1 MVLVPSFVEL
11 LQPLAGVMT
20 APSFASF
27 VTLLSG
33 WVFARRRTVTGML
46 LAADAVG
53 SKHHSAFHRF
63 FASAQWSL
71 DELGLGVFGLIQPWL
86 NAGPVLLALDDTL
99 ARKCG
104 KNVFGAGMH
113 HDPRLSSRRMAV
125 MNWGHSW
132 VQLGVLV
139 NFRFAP
145 ERWFCLPILF
155 RLYRSRQTV
164 ERRGGGYFT
173 RPELALELLHRL
185 GTRCPR
191 TRFHAV
197 ADAAYG
203 GQNVLKYLPLNC
215 HLTSRLVMDARLY
228 DAPPPRRRGQSG
240 RPRTRGRRLPTPD
253 RMLEPRARRLTLH
266 LYGRDDRVRIADTVA
281 RLHAVPWR
289 RLRVVALQPL
299 TGGRPR
305 QAFYSTDL
313 ALTAEQVLTLYARR
327 WAIEQT
333 FQENKTPLGFEDPQG
348 WTRRAV
354 ERTAPTGMLLYS
366 LIVLWFAAAGQR
378 RYRPLHRPW
387 YRTKRAPSFADM
399 LVTLRRESVCA
410 GVLHT
415 PHPRQ
420 GRRNLVLTL
429 RHLVQQAA

>member
-1 MVLVPSFVEL
+1 MVLVPSFLEL
-11 LQPLAGVMT
+11 LQPLAGVMST
-20 APSFASF
+20 PSFTSL
-27 VTLLSG
+27 VTLLTG

-46 LAADAVG
+46 LAAGAVG

-63 FASAQWSL
+63 FAAAQWSL
-71 DELGLGVFGLIQPWL
+71 DELGLAVFALIQPWL
-86 NAGPVLLALDDTL
+86 EPGVILLALDDTL

-104 KNVFGAGMH
+104 KKVFGAGMH
-113 HDPRLSSRRMAV
+113 HDPRLSSRGLAV

-132 VQLGVLV
+132 VPLGVLV

-155 RLYRSRQTV
+155 RLYRNRQTV
-164 ERRGGGYFT
+164 AKRGGCYRT
-173 RPELALELLHRL
+173 RPELALEVLHRL
-185 GTRCPR
+185 CTHAPR
-191 TRFHAV
+191 LRFHAV

-215 HLTSRLVMDARLY
+215 HLTSRLVLDARLY

-240 RPRTRGRRLPTPD
+240 RPRRRGRRLPTPEQ
-253 RMLEPRARRLTLH
+253 MLQQRARRLTLH
-266 LYGRDDRVRIADTVA
+266 IYGRDDRVRIAAALA
-281 RLHAVPWR
+281 RVHAVPWC
-289 RLRVVALQPL
+289 RLRVVAVEPL

-313 ALTAEQVLTLYARR
+313 TLSAEQILVLYARR

-333 FQENKTPLGFEDPQG
+333 FQESKTHLGFEEPQG

-366 LIVLWFAAAGQR
+366 LIVLWFAGVGHR
-378 RYRPLHRPW
+378 SYRPLWRPW
-387 YRTKRAPSFADM
+387 YASKAAPAFADM
-399 LVTLRRESVCA
+399 LATLRRESVRA
-410 GVLHT
+410 GVLST
-415 PHPRQ
+415 PGQDR
-420 GRRNLVLTL
+420 GRRNLLATL
-429 RHLVQQAA
+429 IHIVQQAA

>member
-1 MVLVPSFVEL
+1 MALVPSFLEL
-11 LQPLAGVMT
+11 LQPLAGVMST
-20 APSFASF
+20 PSFTSW
-27 VTLLSG
+27 VTVLTG

-46 LAADAVG
+46 LAAGAVG

-63 FASAQWSL
+63 FATAQWSL
-71 DELGLGVFGLIQPWL
+71 DELGLAVFALIQPWL
-86 NAGPVLLALDDTL
+86 EPGVILLALDDTL

-104 KNVFGAGMH
+104 KKVFGAGMH
-113 HDPRLSSRRMAV
+113 HDPRLSSRRTAIT
-125 MNWGHSW
+125 NWGHSW
-132 VQLGVLV
+132 VPLGVLV

-164 ERRGGGYFT
+164 AKHGGGYRT

-185 GTRCPR
+185 CTRDAKL
-191 TRFHAV
+191 RFHAV
-197 ADAAYG
+197 ADASYG

-240 RPRTRGRRLPTPD
+240 RPRRRGRRLPTPEQ
-253 RMLEPRARRLTLH
+253 MLQQRARRLTLH
-266 LYGRDDRVRIADTVA
+266 IYGRDDRVRIATALA
-281 RLHAVPWR
+281 RVHAVPWC
-289 RLRVVALQPL
+289 RLRVVAVEPL

-305 QAFYSTDL
+305 QAFYSTDVTL
-313 ALTAEQVLTLYARR
+313 SAEQILVLYARR

-333 FQENKTPLGFEDPQG
+333 FQESKTHLGFEEPQG

-366 LIVLWFAAAGQR
+366 LIVLWFAAAGHQT
-378 RYRPLHRPW
+378 YQPLHRPW
-387 YRTKRAPSFADM
+387 YTQKRAPSFADM
-399 LVTLRRESVCA
+399 LTTLRRDSVR
-410 GVLHT
+410 GEVLHT
-415 PHPRQ
+415 PLRGR
-420 GRRNLVLTL
+420 GRRNLLDTL
-429 RHLVQQAA
+429 IHLVQQAA